1 MIQKKTISYLI
12 FFAALCYFITPW
24 FFERIFFINELLAA
38 AGLLLLAIKRFK
50 VGNDTISICIIL
62 LLTWSSVHLTT
73 SLLRQDSMY
82 YYFRNSVI
90 TYSMFAFFTG
100 FYLLKYLSGFI
111 SWIRNILRY
120 YIGIFLFI
128 PLPLTF
134 YERYGISTLFASLFK
149 NARYRLLPVTLIVM
163 NVIYGFTYDSAT
175 AFMIAFFLFLVF
187 ISPGYK
193 FFKQT
198 ITIGL
203 LIITT
208 LFIYLQPNLSLIK
221 DHFTPRSTRAIKE
234 VMRSNPLLQI
244 DGNTTWRLV
253 IWNEILVDKFPTN
266 LFGIGFGTPML
277 KAYPIDDY
285 SKLRSLP
292 YVMGGHNSFIY
303 LIGRLGIVFLL
314 LISMIYITV
323 FKEYFYHK
331 QYYYS
336 TKQIFIF
343 WSFFAIT
350 VMALFNPILESPMF
364 ASGYWMLLGF
374 ISCCIYNRI
383 SIENKSANIP

>member
-1 MIQKKTISYLI
+1 MIQKKTITYFI
-12 FFAALCYFITPW
+12 FFAATCYIISPW
-24 FFERIFFINELLAA
+24 FFERNFFINEFLAATGLFLLAYN
-38 AGLLLLAIKRFK
+38 RFK
-50 VGNDTISICIIL
+50 VGNDRISICIVL
-62 LLTWSSVHLTT
+62 LLTWSAVHLTT
-73 SLLRQDSMY
+73 SLFRQNSMY

-90 TYSMFAFFTG
+90 SYSMFTFFVG
-100 FYLLKYLSGFI
+100 FFLFKYVKGFFAG
-111 SWIRNILRY
+111 IRNILRY
-120 YIGIFLFI
+120 YIGIFLFF
-128 PLPLTF
+128 PLPLAF
-134 YERYGISTLFASLFK
+134 YERYGISTLFPALFK
-149 NARYRLLPVTLIVM
+149 NSSYRFLPMILIIM

-175 AFMIAFFLFLVF
+175 ALMIAFFLFLVF

-203 LIITT
+203 LACAL

-221 DHFTPRSTRAIKE
+221 NHFTPKSTRAIRE
-234 VMRSNPLLQI
+234 VMRSNALLQI

-253 IWNEILVDKFPTN
+253 IWNQIIVDKFPAN

-285 SKLRSLP
+285 SKLTTLP

-303 LIGRLGIVFLL
+303 LFGRLGIPFLL
-314 LISMIYITV
+314 LITLIYITV
-323 FKEYFYHK
+323 FKEYFYYK

-336 TKQIFIF
+336 TNHILVF

-374 ISCCIYNRI
+374 IAYCIYSRKL
-383 SIENKSANIP
+383 IENKSVSIP

>member
-1 MIQKKTISYLI
+1 MIQKKTISYFI
-12 FFAALCYFITPW
+12 FFAATCYIITPW
-24 FFERIFFINELLAA
+24 FFERNFFINEFLAA
-38 AGLLLLAIKRFK
+38 TGLFLLIFNRFK
-50 VGNDTISICIIL
+50 VGNDHISIYLVL
-62 LLTWSSVHLTT
+62 LLTWSTVHLTT
-73 SLLRQDSMY
+73 SIFRQDTMY

-90 TYSMFAFFTG
+90 SYSMFTFFAG
-100 FYLLKYLSGFI
+100 FFLLKYLSGFI
-111 SWIRNILRY
+111 AWIRNILRY
-120 YIGIFLFI
+120 YIGIFLFF

-134 YERYGISTLFASLFK
+134 YERIGISALFPSLFK
-149 NARYRLLPVTLIVM
+149 NARYRFLPMILIFI
-163 NVIYGFTYDSAT
+163 NIIYAVTYDSAT
-175 AFMIAFFLFLVF
+175 ALMNACFLFLLF

-198 ITIGL
+198 IVIGL
-203 LIITT
+203 LACAL

-221 DHFTPRSTRAIKE
+221 NQFTPRSTKAIQE
-234 VMRSNPLLQI
+234 VMQSNALLQI

-253 IWNEILVDKFPTN
+253 IWNQILVDNFPAN

-285 SKLRSLP
+285 SKLATLP

-303 LIGRLGIVFLL
+303 LFGRLGIPFLV
-314 LISMIYITV
+314 LITLIYITI

-336 TKQIFIF
+336 TNQIFIF

-350 VMALFNPILESPMF
+350 VMALFNPILESPLF
-364 ASGYWMLLGF
+364 ASAYWLLLGF
-374 ISCCIYNRI
+374 ISRCIYNRKTSEKI
-383 SIENKSANIP
+383 QAS